1 MGNLPRR
8 YRFDNASPPDQTVH
22 EPVPV
27 VPAEET
33 VPTVPVPTVD
43 GGRLV
48 VQHIHQAPPDRTVQ
62 RLALGA
68 GMGGGVLAAGVYFGP
83 LLIAALTSMAISLAV
98 VALLVVVVVWG
109 LSSASKTIRD
119 NNCDTRRYRRR

>member
-22 EPVPV
+22 QPIPLIS
-27 VPAEET
+27 AEEAASA
-33 VPTVPVPTVD
+33 VPVPAD

-48 VQHIHQAPPDRTVQ
+48 IQHIHQAPPDRTVQ
-62 RLALGA
+62 RVALGA
-68 GMGGGVLAAGVYFGP
+68 GMGGGALAAGVYFGP
-83 LLIAALTSMAISLAV
+83 LLVAALTSIAISMAV
-98 VALLVVVVVWG
+98 VALLVVVLVWG

-119 NNCDTRRYRRR
+119 NNRDTGRYRRR